1 MELILLVA
9 GVCLLGVLA
18 ARFGADSRPPHRS
31 AEDRLA
37 GFGFTWQG
45 RPGTRARA
53 RLRTATYPLRHQ
65 LAAVLYRLADWL
77 YPVSAQGNRSS
88 ATVENG

>member
-9 GVCLLGVLA
+9 GLCLLGVLA
-18 ARFGADSRPPHRS
+18 VRFGYDSRPTYHS

-37 GFGFTWQG
+37 GFGYAWQA
-45 RPGTRARA
+45 RPGTRVRA
-53 RLRTATYPLRHQ
+53 RLKTATYPLRHQ
-65 LAAVLYRLADWL
+65 VAAALYRLADWL